1 MSGKKLNSDFSDA
14 EPPASE
20 GASVA
25 ARAGAPKRTTA
36 NRAARESRRAEEL
49 RRRGNEQAS
58 KAGVNVS
65 KGASKREP
73 LPFQLPCPRP
83 VLCKAAKRE
92 RSARRTAAALVSGR
106 EHLPC
111 ETGQTRP
118 QGNT

>member
-36 NRAARESRRAEEL
+36 NRAARESRRTEEL

-73 LPFQLPCPRP
+73 LPFNCRAH
-83 VLCKAAKRE
+83 AASSAKLQKESDPLDGQRR
-92 RSARRTAAALVSGR
+92 RSF
-106 EHLPC
+106 
-111 ETGQTRP
+111 
-118 QGNT
+118 